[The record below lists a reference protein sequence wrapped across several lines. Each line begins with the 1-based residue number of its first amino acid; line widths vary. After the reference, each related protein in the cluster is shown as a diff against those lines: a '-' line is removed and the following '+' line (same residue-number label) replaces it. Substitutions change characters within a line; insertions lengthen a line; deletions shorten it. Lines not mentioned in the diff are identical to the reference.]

1 MPLLEVAFFLS
12 GISMRD
18 FPFSFEQLNCFS
30 KDLPYGFKSSD
41 EIKVLYQKL
50 KENEKTLNFPAIRD
64 DIGKFINFLFHWQK
78 PEKIFEFGS
87 GYGQSAF
94 WYLLNNQDI
103 QEIVLTEKR
112 DDLETVFESLPWPAT
127 WKNKIVY
134 HQADAFDVFKNIDKV
149 DFVLIDGVKSD
160 YLEFLKE
167 CESKLSDSGMVLI
180 DNSYWRGSFL
190 DPEVSEKKQ
199 TAKNIKALHQ
209 YIKDSSKWEAV
220 FVPFEDG
227 VTLLRKTI

>member
-1 MPLLEVAFFLS
+1 LNLYL
-12 GISMRD
+12 G
-18 FPFSFEQLNCFS
+18 QL
-30 KDLPYGFKSSD
+30 
-41 EIKVLYQKL
+41 
-50 KENEKTLNFPAIRD
+50 
-64 DIGKFINFLFHWQK
+64 
-78 PEKIFEFGS
+78 
-87 GYGQSAF
+87 
-94 WYLLNNQDI
+94 
-103 QEIVLTEKR
+103 
-112 DDLETVFESLPWPAT
+112 T

-134 HQADAFDVFKNIDKV
+134 HQADAFDVFKSIDKV
-149 DFVLIDGVKSD
+149 DFVLIDGVKAD